1 MSPCVYVYIQVSLY
15 IILQSCV
22 TLYKSH
28 TLQGDRGTSPC
39 PVSGR
44 VFLSRVTC
52 PVSRPRG
59 AAASLNPHVEFH
71 LTCTLAASS
80 RAGAVLAP
88 SLQCISPCLSSYRL
102 FWKKCPV
109 FLYFPPSNN
118 FVKIARKC
126 SLQGPPLPQLVG
138 AGHKYGKYG
147 KVVRCCCVMLGPARP
162 LLHTDEVT
170 PALSEENWS
179 FCHFGQ
185 LVLRRLHAGAG
196 SCRRIKVAKSTDT
209 EAERV
214 VL

>member
-1 MSPCVYVYIQVSLY
+1 MFTLWLNAYSVSPCVYMYIQVSLY

-52 PVSRPRG
+52 HGRVAQLP
-59 AAASLNPHVEFH
+59 ASTHTWSF
-71 LTCTLAASS
+71 TW
-80 RAGAVLAP
+80 LAP
-88 SLQCISPCLSSYRL
+88 WQPAAGQGRSLPYHCNAFHHVYLPTGYLE
-102 FWKKCPV
+102 KKCPV

-118 FVKIARKC
+118 FVKIDRKC

-170 PALSEENWS
+170 PALSGENWS

-185 LVLRRLHAGAG
+185 LILRRQHAGAG
-196 SCRRIKVAKSTDT
+196 RADG
-209 EAERV
+209 
-214 VL
+214 

>member
-1 MSPCVYVYIQVSLY
+1 MSRVRARVL
-15 IILQSCV
+15 V
-22 TLYKSH
+22 TCH
-28 TLQGDRGTSPC
+28 
-39 PVSGR
+39 V
-44 VFLSRVTC
+44 SRVTAAWRSCQPQPTRGVSLDLHLGSQQPGRGGPC
-52 PVSRPRG
+52 PLPYPCN
-59 AAASLNPHVEFH
+59 AFH
-71 LTCTLAASS
+71 RVYLPTGYLE
-80 RAGAVLAP
+80 
-88 SLQCISPCLSSYRL
+88 
-102 FWKKCPV
+102 KKCPV

-118 FVKIARKC
+118 FVTIDRKC

-185 LVLRRLHAGAG
+185 LILRRLHAGAG
-196 SCRRIKVAKSTDT
+196 SCRRIKVAL
-209 EAERV
+209 ERV

>member
-1 MSPCVYVYIQVSLY
+1 M
-15 IILQSCV
+15 QSCWV

-80 RAGAVLAP
+80 RQGR
-88 SLQCISPCLSSYRL
+88 SLPHHCNAFHHVYLPTSY
-102 FWKKCPV
+102 FEKKNCPV

-118 FVKIARKC
+118 FVKIDRKC

-170 PALSEENWS
+170 LALSEENWS

-185 LVLRRLHAGAG
+185 LILRRLHAGAG
-196 SCRRIKVAKSTDT
+196 SCRRIKVAL
-209 EAERV
+209 ERV